1 MERIKKRR
9 RLIRRQQLQDVPE
22 LIQQIQ
28 SLLPADQA
36 ARTCVVSKSWLHA
49 LSTTPDLRF
58 QPVKSLN
65 KQQET
70 QYMRL
75 INRTLQRYHR
85 DNLPIITCD
94 LHFGIHMQRSTSS
107 AEKSIKLVTSNT
119 CLEELCLT
127 ILPAVASYT
136 LPDELFS
143 SEKLD
148 KLSLKLDKSK
158 SCSLHIS
165 SNPVFNCV
173 NLRVLELRDVHI
185 SEDVLHNL
193 LSSFKL
199 LEKINLKLPEGL
211 EKIKVN
217 NLRYLHELK
226 IATRDHLGYLE
237 ISNVPCLRSLSYNA
251 KLIIWRPVLSNMV
264 SFGSLRELCLN
275 YISMDAECSDMIN
288 SKFPFLESLALTLI
302 C

>member
-75 INRTLQRYHR
+75 INRTLQ
-85 DNLPIITCD
+85 
-94 LHFGIHMQRSTSS
+94 ST
-107 AEKSIKLVTSNT
+107 
-119 CLEELCLT
+119 
-127 ILPAVASYT
+127 
-136 LPDELFS
+136 
-143 SEKLD
+143 
-148 KLSLKLDKSK
+148 
-158 SCSLHIS
+158 
-165 SNPVFNCV
+165 
-173 NLRVLELRDVHI
+173 
-185 SEDVLHNL
+185 
-193 LSSFKL
+193 
-199 LEKINLKLPEGL
+199 
-211 EKIKVN
+211 
-217 NLRYLHELK
+217 
-226 IATRDHLGYLE
+226 
-237 ISNVPCLRSLSYNA
+237 
-251 KLIIWRPVLSNMV
+251 V

-275 YISMDAECSDMIN
+275 YISIDDECSDMIN

-302 C
+302 CCDMETLDIRCVSLRRLTIHLMQKKQIKEKIETKTGNVYRPHLKDGDAKWEALTSSSKSSLNKWNVPGDLGAAMPQAVTVTPEEREAIERATYGFEVPPVIKIRFDCGLVALVGYIESEFGFLFQLEAMGFDRALVLEVFFTCNKNEELAANYLLDHMHEFED